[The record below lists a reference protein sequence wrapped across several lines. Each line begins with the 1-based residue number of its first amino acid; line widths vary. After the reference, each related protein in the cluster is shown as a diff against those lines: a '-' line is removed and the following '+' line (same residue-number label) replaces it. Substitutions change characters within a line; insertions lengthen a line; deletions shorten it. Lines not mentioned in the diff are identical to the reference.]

1 MNYFRENL
9 TFLDEKMK
17 DALYSSSK
25 LYFKYD
31 ITSSSYYRVRFELTL
46 AKDVVPKKKTK
57 QIEFTHNNRREI
69 EWKRWRRSYKIIYS
83 WTHCFLLSP
92 YILSRKTHT
101 QNLLQ
106 CKKEKRRKELNKFVF
121 HSNNFSLP
129 ANEYVTL
136 DDTDTTLAFTKT
148 EILMKMYENENCIL
162 RSERVRGKSQK
173 LPRVWKWISLGFCG
187 EFAQ

>member
-69 EWKRWRRSYKIIYS
+69 E
-83 WTHCFLLSP
+83 
-92 YILSRKTHT
+92 
-101 QNLLQ
+101 
-106 CKKEKRRKELNKFVF
+106 
-121 HSNNFSLP
+121 
-129 ANEYVTL
+129 
-136 DDTDTTLAFTKT
+136 
-148 EILMKMYENENCIL
+148 
-162 RSERVRGKSQK
+162 
-173 LPRVWKWISLGFCG
+173 
-187 EFAQ
+187 